1 MPVEG
6 EQPGAMA
13 GQHPRHGVLEPGEAG
28 NRCGLI
34 QISSARSPAQPLL
47 PRGNDIGIVRVRAT
61 VQGMAVR
68 ERNSLNRW
76 QPQAIALAIR
86 QGETM
91 PSQPAKKAAN
101 LRAIEQ

>member
-1 MPVEG
+1 MP
-6 EQPGAMA
+6 

-34 QISSARSPAQPLL
+34 QIPPARSSAQPLH

-61 VQGMAVR
+61 VQRMAIR
-68 ERNSLNRW
+68 QRNRLNRW

-86 QGETM
+86 QGEAMATKL
-91 PSQPAKKAAN
+91 AKKAAN